1 MVQDTGGVLSLVQE
15 ENTSLSQ
22 LSSSPVSPP
31 PPGAPPPP
39 ASHPP
44 SLRSLIVYQRGV
56 RET

>member
-31 PPGAPPPP
+31 PGSPPPP
-39 ASHPP
+39 SHPP
-44 SLRSLIVYQRGV
+44 SLRSLNEYQRAV